1 MSTEELWQ
9 QLDIA
14 LSARPTRHATL
25 AALNRLLHKRFPHFF
40 SDHITQG
47 NCDVWRES
55 LTAAQLKQC
64 NPGHAR
70 ALPKQ
75 MPGPPLVVFEH
86 QAERYMIDG
95 TNRLN
100 VWLRDGDQEGHDAII
115 IKRKTDG

>member
-1 MSTEELWQ
+1 M
-9 QLDIA
+9 
-14 LSARPTRHATL
+14 
-25 AALNRLLHKRFPHFF
+25 
-40 SDHITQG
+40 
-47 NCDVWRES
+47 
-55 LTAAQLKQC
+55 KQC

-115 IKRKTDG
+115 IKRKADG